1 MQEKEQNYWLALCRT
16 PGLGP
21 ISQRRLLEKFGGTPE
36 QLFIADRK
44 ILQANGLKSKTLKY
58 FQSPDW
64 QEIERD
70 LAWLEQPNHHLITIV
85 DKRYPPLLKEIP
97 DAPIVLF
104 ICGDP
109 ELIQSIQVGV
119 VGSRNPSS
127 GGKRI
132 AYEFSKQIAQCGIT
146 VTSGMALGID
156 YSSHLGAL
164 DVGKKTI
171 AVLGNGLDIIYP
183 ARHKQLVERIV
194 EQGALISE
202 FPIGVKPLAKNFP
215 RRNRIISGL
224 STGVLVVEAAQQS
237 GSLITAKYAMEQGRE
252 VFAIPGSI
260 HNPLSKGCHSL
271 IKQGAKLVENVQE
284 IIDELGPLIHTT
296 IERAELKEY
305 VSNNT
310 KGIDDDGYKHLLNVM
325 AYESISIDQ
334 LIEHTGLTADVV
346 SSMLLTLELAGL
358 ITASP
363 GGLYVRVN

>member
-1 MQEKEQNYWLALCRT
+1 MQEKEQNYWLALCRA

-21 ISQRRLLEKFGGTPE
+21 ISQRRLLKNFGGTPE
-36 QLFIADRK
+36 QLFAADRK
-44 ILQANGLKSKTLKY
+44 LLQANGLKSKTLKY

-70 LAWLEQPNHHLITIV
+70 LAWLEQANHHLITIL

-97 DAPIVLF
+97 DAPMVLF
-104 ICGDP
+104 VCGDP
-109 ELIQSIQVGV
+109 ELMQSMQLGV

-132 AYEFSKQIAQCGIT
+132 AREFSRQITQCGIT

-156 YSSHLGAL
+156 YSSHLGAM
-164 DVGKKTI
+164 DVNKKTI
-171 AVLGNGLDIIYP
+171 AVLGNGLDIVYP
-183 ARHKQLVERIV
+183 ARHKDLAERIV

-224 STGVLVVEAAQQS
+224 SAGVLVVEAAQRS
-237 GSLITAKYAMEQGRE
+237 GSLITAHYAMEQGRE
-252 VFAIPGSI
+252 VVAIPGSI

-271 IKQGAKLVENVQE
+271 IMQGAKLVENVQD

-296 IERAELKEY
+296 MQQAELKEY
-305 VSNNT
+305 RMDNT
-310 KGIDDDGYKHLLNVM
+310 KDIDDDYKHLLKMM
-325 AYESISIDQ
+325 AYEDVSIDQ

-346 SSMLLTLELAGL
+346 SSMLLILELRGVV
-358 ITASP
+358 TASP
-363 GGLYVRVN
+363 GGLYARVN